1 MNHIYNLIAQ
11 ITWFFLKIVAFFHP
25 KIKLFVQG
33 RKDTFPILQK
43 AIDKKRDVIWFH
55 VASLGEFE
63 QGLPVMEKIKA
74 EYPSYQI
81 LISFFSPSGYE
92 VKKNTPVADAVIYL
106 PIDTLDNAKRFI
118 ASVNPK
124 LAIFVKYEIWPNYLK
139 VLGDNNIPT
148 VLISAIFR
156 KDQIFFKWYGGI
168 MRKAL
173 DTFTHFFVQDEKSV
187 NLLKG
192 IGLNNITLS
201 GDTRFDRVSEILE
214 RDNKLPFMEQF
225 KGSSPCFVAGSTWPE
240 DEAIMLPFINETQSP
255 LKFVLAPHNIKPEHI
270 TDLKKSITKKTLLYS
285 EWENNDPSQFD
296 VLIIDTIGL
305 LTKIY
310 SYSNIAY
317 VGGAFATGL
326 HNTLE
331 PAVFGIPI
339 IIGPDYS
346 KFNEAKALV
355 RNKGILVIKDS
366 AEFDTTIT
374 RLLENPDYLRET
386 GQINAD
392 YVNGNKGASIQI
404 MAYVRTLL

>member
-43 AIDKKRDVIWFH
+43 TIDKKKDVIWFH

-74 EYPSYQI
+74 EYPTYQI

-118 ASVNPK
+118 ATVNPK

-173 DTFTHFFVQDEKSV
+173 DTFTQFFVQDEKSV

-201 GDTRFDRVSEILE
+201 GDTRFDRVAEILE

-225 KGSSPCFVAGSTWPE
+225 KGTSPCFVAGSTWPE

-339 IIGPDYS
+339 IIGPDFS

-355 RNKGILVIKDS
+355 LKKGILVIKDR

-374 RLLENPDYLRET
+374 QLLENPDYLRKT
-386 GQINAD
+386 GQVNAD

>member
-43 AIDKKRDVIWFH
+43 TIDKKKDVIWFH

-74 EYPSYQI
+74 EYPTYQI

-118 ASVNPK
+118 TSVNPK

-139 VLGDNNIPT
+139 VLGDHNIPT
-148 VLISAIFR
+148 VLISSIFR

-173 DTFTHFFVQDEKSV
+173 DTFTQFFVQDEKSV

-201 GDTRFDRVSEILE
+201 GDTRFDRVAEILE

-225 KGSSPCFVAGSTWPE
+225 KGTSPCFVAGSTWPE

-310 SYSNIAY
+310 SYSNITY

-339 IIGPDYS
+339 IIGPDFS

-355 RNKGILVIKDS
+355 LKKGILVIKDR

-374 RLLENPDYLRET
+374 QLLENPDYLRKT
-386 GQINAD
+386 GQVNAD

>member
-43 AIDKKRDVIWFH
+43 TIDKKKDVIWFH

-74 EYPSYQI
+74 EYPTYQI

-118 ASVNPK
+118 TSVNPK

-139 VLGDNNIPT
+139 VLGDHNIPT
-148 VLISAIFR
+148 VLISSIFR

-173 DTFTHFFVQDEKSV
+173 DTFTQFFVQDEKSV

-201 GDTRFDRVSEILE
+201 GDTRFDRVAEILE

-225 KGSSPCFVAGSTWPE
+225 KGTSPCFVAGSTWPE

-339 IIGPDYS
+339 IIGPDFS

-355 RNKGILVIKDS
+355 LKKGILVIKDR

-374 RLLENPDYLRET
+374 QLLENPDYLRKT
-386 GQINAD
+386 GQVNAD

>member
-43 AIDKKRDVIWFH
+43 TIDKKKDVIWFH

-74 EYPSYQI
+74 EYPTYQI

-118 ASVNPK
+118 TSVNPK

-139 VLGDNNIPT
+139 VLGDHNIPT
-148 VLISAIFR
+148 VLISSIFR

-192 IGLNNITLS
+192 IDLNNITLS
-201 GDTRFDRVSEILE
+201 GDTRFDRVAEILE

-225 KGSSPCFVAGSTWPE
+225 KGNSPCFVAGSTWPE

-339 IIGPDYS
+339 IIGPDFS

-355 RNKGILVIKDS
+355 LKKGILVIKDR

-374 RLLENPDYLRET
+374 QLLENPDYLRKT
-386 GQINAD
+386 GQVNAD